1 MATLKELM
9 GDKTKGDGK
18 KFKLNEM
25 NEDEFFEPIFLS
37 ITKWKDEIER
47 DWHGLNHLGQHDAY
61 DDIAYKDWQEWT
73 PPKQTNKVKLYR
85 PIRFKHAQYEISE
98 EWSSCKNKFPENS
111 VATFNNNILGTLYF
125 GKIVGWQEMEVE
137 VDE

>member
-1 MATLKELM
+1 MINRTR
-9 GDKTKGDGK
+9 GDGTK
-18 KFKLNEM
+18 VRILEWDNSAW
-25 NEDEFFEPIFLS
+25 FEPIYKS
-37 ITKWKDEIER
+37 HDRWY
-47 DWHGLNHLGQHDAY
+47 GLMY
-61 DDIAYKDWQEWT
+61 DVRPNSFYDFEDCWEEWT